1 MADDWETLSE
11 EWKDHAVGLI
21 AEVDCTADDARPL
34 CEELEVQVSFGD
46 VIQFLSMYMPI

>member
-21 AEVDCTADDARPL
+21 AEVDCTTDDGIAL
-34 CEELEVQVSFGD
+34 CEDFEVQVSFGD
-46 VIQFLSMYMPI
+46 LIQFLSM